1 MSVPAG
7 TLIASM
13 FNWRIAFIAS
23 AVLGIL
29 VLLIQILWLP
39 KLTTENAL
47 GLSVFFGV
55 LRNRKLHIVLLYS
68 IFAFGGH
75 FASYTFVTPFFQQ
88 IIVFSTLAISI
99 LMLAYGIMGVLG
111 NLLGGITTSRNSRG
125 TQITVTILFSVA
137 LLTLA
142 LFGQFQIVASGALL
156 LWALAFGI
164 IPLSAQL
171 WVQYTSPE
179 APEGA
184 QAMAT
189 AITQLAISLGALVG
203 GVAVDN
209 MGLKADTALGAIL
222 GIVALGMIFVAREDK
237 KEIKASN

>member
-1 MSVPAG
+1 MAQ
-7 TLIASM
+7 L
-13 FNWRIAFIAS
+13 
-23 AVLGIL
+23 
-29 VLLIQILWLP
+29 LWLP

-47 GLSVFFGV
+47 GFSGFFGV

-75 FASYTFVTPFFQQ
+75 FASYTFVTAFFQQ
-88 IIVFSTLAISI
+88 ITLFSTVTISI

-111 NLLGGITTSRNSRG
+111 NLIGGITASRNFRG

-142 LFGQFQIVASGALL
+142 LFGQFQVLASGALL
-156 LWALAFGI
+156 VWALAFGI

-179 APEGA
+179 GPEGA

-189 AITQLAISLGALVG
+189 AITQLAISLGAFVG
-203 GVAVDN
+203 RVAVDGI
-209 MGLKADTALGAIL
+209 GLKAAMALGAIL
-222 GIVALGMIFVAREDK
+222 GILAIGMIFLAREGK
-237 KEIKASN
+237 KRVKA